1 MGPPNKEIDHR
12 LVWPICNYVN
22 QWGHKPEASGR
33 ETAAASVPHHPFE
46 FEIETLQLAVHRIG
60 LVEPAVTADMFSFAV
75 HKHNGIDIRRRQ
87 RAIPVRQDGVDGVEG
102 PIAHVDS
109 DCFDAQGWTWNDA
122 IAVLIDD

>member
-1 MGPPNKEIDHR
+1 M
-12 LVWPICNYVN
+12 VWPICDYVN
-22 QWGHKPEASGR
+22 KWDPKPEAFGR
-33 ETAAASVPHHPFE
+33 GIAAASVLPHYPFV

-60 LVEPAVTADMFSFAV
+60 VVEPAVTADMLSFAV

-87 RAIPVRQDGVDGVEG
+87 RAIPVRQAGVDGVEG

-109 DCFDAQGWTWNDA
+109 DRFDAQGWSWNDA